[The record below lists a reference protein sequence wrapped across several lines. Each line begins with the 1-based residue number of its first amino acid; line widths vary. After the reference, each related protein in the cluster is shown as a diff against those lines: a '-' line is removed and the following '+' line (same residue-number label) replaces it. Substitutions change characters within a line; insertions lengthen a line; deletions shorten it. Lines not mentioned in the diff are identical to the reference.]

1 MKFLLAT
8 VLALPSVLGDGIQ
21 FSRTIDTIADD
32 SSLLLKIDSG
42 CSSSDD
48 HGSNDCSFAW
58 GDEVSG
64 SVDLSL
70 GHDLGEGSTFSV
82 NMKVDSIVPF
92 AFSCPVCGAN
102 CTTTVPI
109 VNQDVNFA
117 MPPCPVSALDLSTPF
132 DYALPADSPT
142 KGVKVSAKGTLG
154 VKDAAGDTV
163 LSGDLTVTV
172 Q

>member
-1 MKFLLAT
+1 M
-8 VLALPSVLGDGIQ
+8 
-21 FSRTIDTIADD
+21 
-32 SSLLLKIDSG
+32 LLKIDSG

-48 HGSNDCSFAW
+48 HGSNDCTFSW

-82 NMKVDSIVPF
+82 NMKVSPGVNQERRNIILTVTAISLLLSPLAHRSQVDSIVPF